1 MCANSSPLP
10 PSPLRRVAKMSA
22 AASSSSAS
30 AAAAAASSAAA
41 APAALPLGSSA
52 GAMWSSVQSLSA
64 FCPRC
69 GALLSVSS
77 AGDVAC
83 GRCDYGGAAE
93 DLPRAPV
100 VTRST
105 PRPPPDWL
113 RELAAGAAAPRKHAR
128 ATVAEECPACHHPT
142 MSFYTLQLRSA
153 DEGQTVFYECTAVR
167 ISMGGARTPPPPLA
181 LSTRTP
187 SRSPVSSLHS
197 ASTNSPS
204 IRNWSAGH
212 DPLQPGAP
220 RSQSAG
226 FVQVA

>member
-1 MCANSSPLP
+1 MRLRGEGGGGGLSFFQLAFLLHFVSPSP

-22 AASSSSAS
+22 ASSSSSA
-30 AAAAAASSAAA
+30 AASAASSAAA

-52 GAMWSSVQSLSA
+52 GAMWSSVQSRAA

-167 ISMGGARTPPPPLA
+167 ISSGPRVPIPPPP
-181 LSTRTP
+181 P
-187 SRSPVSSLHS
+187 SLYLPTLRPF
-197 ASTNSPS
+197 
-204 IRNWSAGH
+204 
-212 DPLQPGAP
+212 
-220 RSQSAG
+220 AG
-226 FVQVA
+226 FLAPQCEHKFSVNT